1 MILLADSGS
10 TKVHWCLL
18 TASGQ
23 CSDVFTDGINPLFQ
37 TTIAMQNSISNQLL
51 PQIAPLLW
59 AGNLTHVF
67 FYGAGC
73 TPEKKVFVQKAL
85 EMVFKK
91 AEVHVESDMLGA
103 ARGLL
108 GHNPGVACILGTGSG
123 SCFYDGQQIEWA
135 VPSLGYILGDEG
147 SAAVLGKRLVG
158 DLLKNPEASPLNGA
172 NGLRRKG
179 YEDLKELFFK
189 EQETSMADII
199 EKVYRQPFPN
209 RFLAKLSKFC
219 ADHIDDPRIHDL
231 VYDHFVQFI
240 RRNLV
245 QYFHK
250 INDHMVN
257 DQMVNDP
264 YGEADRM
271 NEVNKEIVNDQMVN
285 DQMVNANGVG
295 FVGSVAYYYRPILE
309 EAMKAEKIPLGT
321 ILKDPIE
328 GLKEYHKDAIIPTT
342 E

>member
-1 MILLADSGS
+1 MHICKFFCNFVPKFFKTMILLADSGS
-10 TKVHWCLL
+10 TKVHWCLV

-59 AGNLTHVF
+59 AGTLTHVF

-73 TPEKKVFVQKAL
+73 TPEKKVFAQRAL
-85 EMVFKK
+85 EAVFKK
-91 AEVHVESDMLGA
+91 ATVSVESDMLGA

-108 GHNPGVACILGTGSG
+108 GREAGVACILGTGSG
-123 SCFYDGQQIEWA
+123 SCFYNGENIEWC

-158 DLLKNPEASPLNGA
+158 DLLKNQLGN
-172 NGLRRKG
+172 
-179 YEDLKELFFK
+179 DLKEAFFK
-189 EQETSMADII
+189 EYETSMADII
-199 EKVYRQPFPN
+199 ENVYRQPFPN

-219 ADHIDDPRIHDL
+219 ADHIEDKRIHDL
-231 VYDHFVQFI
+231 VYDHFIQFI

-245 QYFHK
+245 QYF
-250 INDHMVN
+250 
-257 DQMVNDP
+257 
-264 YGEADRM
+264 
-271 NEVNKEIVNDQMVN
+271 KEPT
-285 DQMVNANGVG
+285 ANSQQLMAN

-309 EAMKAEKIPLGT
+309 EAMKAEGLPLGM

-328 GLKEYHKDAIIPTT
+328 GLKEYHKDSVVPTT
-342 E
+342 

>member
-1 MILLADSGS
+1 MILIADSGS

-51 PQIAPLLW
+51 PQIGSLLW
-59 AGNLTHVF
+59 AGTLTHVF

-85 EMVFKK
+85 EAVFRK

-108 GHNPGVACILGTGSG
+108 GHNAGVACILGTGSG
-123 SCFYDGQQIEWA
+123 SCFYDGEKIAWA

-158 DLLKNPEASPLNGA
+158 DLLKNQLGD
-172 NGLRRKG
+172 
-179 YEDLKELFFK
+179 DLKEAFFA
-189 EQETSMADII
+189 EYETSMADII

-209 RFLAKLSKFC
+209 RFLAKLSRFC
-219 ADHIDDPRIHDL
+219 ADHMDDPRIRAL

-240 RRNLV
+240 RRNLK
-245 QYFHK
+245 QYFAK
-250 INDHMVN
+250 
-257 DQMVNDP
+257 
-264 YGEADRM
+264 
-271 NEVNKEIVNDQMVN
+271 NENMVN
-285 DQMVNANGVG
+285 DQMVNAVG
-295 FVGSVAYYYRPILE
+295 FVGSIAYYYRPILE
-309 EAMKAEKIPLGT
+309 EAMAAEGIPVGT
-321 ILKDPIE
+321 ILQDPVE
-328 GLKEYHKDAIIPTT
+328 GLKEYHKSAVVPTT

>member
-1 MILLADSGS
+1 MILIADSGS
-10 TKVHWCLL
+10 TKVHWCLV

-23 CSDVFTDGINPLFQ
+23 CSDFRTDGINPMFQ
-37 TTIAMQNSISNQLL
+37 TCDAMRNSICNQLL

-59 AGNLTHVF
+59 AGTLTHVF

-85 EMVFKK
+85 ETVFKK
-91 AEVHVESDMLGA
+91 AQIQVESDMVGA

-108 GHNPGVACILGTGSG
+108 GHNAGVACILGTGSG
-123 SCFYDGQQIEWA
+123 SCYYNGENIEWN

-158 DLLKNPEASPLNGA
+158 DLLKNQLGD
-172 NGLRRKG
+172 
-179 YEDLKELFFK
+179 DLKEAFFK
-189 EQETSMADII
+189 EYETSMPDIF

-219 ADHIDDPRIHDL
+219 ADHIEDKRIHDL

-245 QYFHK
+245 QYFP
-250 INDHMVN
+250 MTN
-257 DQMVNDP
+257 DQRP
-264 YGEADRM
+264 
-271 NEVNKEIVNDQMVN
+271 IT
-285 DQMVNANGVG
+285 NGIG
-295 FVGSVAYYYRPILE
+295 FVGSIAYYYRPILE
-309 EAMKAEKIPLGT
+309 EAMKAEGLPLGT
-321 ILKDPIE
+321 ILQDPIE

>member
-1 MILLADSGS
+1 MILIADSGS

-51 PQIAPLLW
+51 PQIGSLLW
-59 AGNLTHVF
+59 AGTLTHVF

-85 EMVFKK
+85 EAVFKK

-108 GHNPGVACILGTGSG
+108 GHNAGVACILGTGSG
-123 SCFYDGQQIEWA
+123 SCFYDGEKIAWA

-158 DLLKNPEASPLNGA
+158 DLLKNQLGD
-172 NGLRRKG
+172 
-179 YEDLKELFFK
+179 DLKEAFFA
-189 EQETSMADII
+189 EYETSMADII

-209 RFLAKLSKFC
+209 RFLAKLSRFC
-219 ADHIDDPRIHDL
+219 ADHMDDPRIRAL

-240 RRNLV
+240 RRNLK
-245 QYFHK
+245 QYF
-250 INDHMVN
+250 
-257 DQMVNDP
+257 QMP
-264 YGEADRM
+264 
-271 NEVNKEIVNDQMVN
+271 NEKMVN
-285 DQMVNANGVG
+285 DQMVNAVG
-295 FVGSVAYYYRPILE
+295 FVGSIAYYYRPILE
-309 EAMKAEKIPLGT
+309 EAMAAEGIPVGT
-321 ILKDPIE
+321 ILQDPVE
-328 GLKEYHKDAIIPTT
+328 GLKEYHKSAVVPTT

>member
-1 MILLADSGS
+1 MILIADSGS
-10 TKVHWCLL
+10 TKVHWCLV

-23 CSDVFTDGINPLFQ
+23 CSDVYTDGLNPLFQ
-37 TTIAMQNSISNQLL
+37 TSDAMRNSICNQLL

-59 AGNLTHVF
+59 AGTLTHVF

-85 EMVFKK
+85 ENVFKK
-91 AEVHVESDMLGA
+91 AEVSVESDMLGA

-108 GHNPGVACILGTGSG
+108 GHNAGVACILGTGSG
-123 SCFYDGQQIEWA
+123 SCFYNGESIDWC

-158 DLLKNPEASPLNGA
+158 DLLKNQLG
-172 NGLRRKG
+172 
-179 YEDLKELFFK
+179 EDLKASFFA

-199 EKVYRQPFPN
+199 EQVYRQPFPN

-219 ADHIDDPRIHDL
+219 ADHIDDQRIHDL

-245 QYFHK
+245 QYFKHSEFSLQ
-250 INDHMVN
+250 HS
-257 DQMVNDP
+257 
-264 YGEADRM
+264 A
-271 NEVNKEIVNDQMVN
+271 
-285 DQMVNANGVG
+285 VG
-295 FVGSVAYYYRPILE
+295 FVGSIAYYYKPILE
-309 EAMKAEKIPLGT
+309 EAMQAEGLPMGT

-328 GLKEYHKDAIIPTT
+328 GLKEYHKNSVVPTT

>member
-1 MILLADSGS
+1 MILIADSGS

-59 AGNLTHVF
+59 AGTLTHIF

-73 TPEKKVFVQKAL
+73 TPEKKIFVQKAL
-85 EMVFKK
+85 ETVFKK

-108 GHNPGVACILGTGSG
+108 GHNSGVACILGTGSG
-123 SCFYDGQQIEWA
+123 SCFYDGEKIDWC

-158 DLLKNPEASPLNGA
+158 DLLKNQLG
-172 NGLRRKG
+172 
-179 YEDLKELFFK
+179 DDVKEFFFK
-189 EQETSMADII
+189 EYETSMADII

-245 QYFHK
+245 QYFQK
-250 INDHMVN
+250 SN
-257 DQMVNDP
+257 DQ
-264 YGEADRM
+264 
-271 NEVNKEIVNDQMVN
+271 IS
-285 DQMVNANGVG
+285 NANGVG
-295 FVGSVAYYYRPILE
+295 FVGSIAYYYKPILE
-309 EAMKAEKIPLGT
+309 EAMRAEKLPLGMV
-321 ILKDPIE
+321 LKDPIE
-328 GLKEYHKDAIIPTT
+328 GLKEYHRSAIVPTT

>member
-10 TKVHWCLL
+10 TKVHWCLV

-37 TTIAMQNSISNQLL
+37 TSDAMRNSICNQLL
-51 PQIAPLLW
+51 PQISSLLW
-59 AGNLTHVF
+59 AGSLTHVF

-73 TPEKKVFVQKAL
+73 TPEKKVFVQRAL
-85 EMVFKK
+85 EGVFKK
-91 AEVHVESDMLGA
+91 TEVSVESDMLGA

-108 GHNPGVACILGTGSG
+108 QRKAGVACILGTGSG
-123 SCFYDGQQIEWA
+123 SCFYNGETIEWC

-158 DLLKNPEASPLNGA
+158 DLLKNQLGD
-172 NGLRRKG
+172 
-179 YEDLKELFFK
+179 DLKEAFFK
-189 EQETSMADII
+189 EYETSMADII

-219 ADHIDDPRIHDL
+219 ADHIEDKRIHDL

-240 RRNLV
+240 RRNIV
-245 QYFHK
+245 QYFQPSAGNIQHS
-250 INDHMVN
+250 
-257 DQMVNDP
+257 
-264 YGEADRM
+264 A
-271 NEVNKEIVNDQMVN
+271 
-285 DQMVNANGVG
+285 VG

-309 EAMKAEKIPLGT
+309 EAMQAEGLPLGT

-328 GLKEYHKDAIIPTT
+328 GLKEYHKGAVIPTT
-342 E
+342 V

>member
-10 TKVHWCLL
+10 TKVHWCLV

-37 TTIAMQNSISNQLL
+37 TSDAMRNSICNQLL
-51 PQIAPLLW
+51 PQISSLLW
-59 AGNLTHVF
+59 AGSLTHVF

-73 TPEKKVFVQKAL
+73 TPEKKVFVQRAL
-85 EMVFKK
+85 EGVFKK
-91 AEVHVESDMLGA
+91 AEVSVESDMLGA

-108 GHNPGVACILGTGSG
+108 QRNAGVACILGTGSG
-123 SCFYDGQQIEWA
+123 SCFYNGETIEWC

-158 DLLKNPEASPLNGA
+158 DLLKNQLGD
-172 NGLRRKG
+172 
-179 YEDLKELFFK
+179 DLKEAFFK
-189 EQETSMADII
+189 EYETSMADII

-219 ADHIDDPRIHDL
+219 ADHIEDKRIHDL

-240 RRNLV
+240 RRNIV
-245 QYFHK
+245 QYFQPSAGNIQHS
-250 INDHMVN
+250 
-257 DQMVNDP
+257 
-264 YGEADRM
+264 A
-271 NEVNKEIVNDQMVN
+271 
-285 DQMVNANGVG
+285 VG

-309 EAMKAEKIPLGT
+309 EAMQAEGLPLGT

-328 GLKEYHKDAIIPTT
+328 GLKEYHKGAVIPTT
-342 E
+342 V

>member
-1 MILLADSGS
+1 MILIADSGS

-59 AGNLTHVF
+59 AGTLTHIV

-73 TPEKKVFVQKAL
+73 TPEKKIFVQKAL
-85 EMVFKK
+85 ETVFKK

-108 GHNPGVACILGTGSG
+108 GHNSGVACILGTGSG
-123 SCFYDGQQIEWA
+123 SCFYNGETIEWC

-158 DLLKNPEASPLNGA
+158 DLLKNQLGD
-172 NGLRRKG
+172 
-179 YEDLKELFFK
+179 DLKESFFK
-189 EQETSMADII
+189 EYETSMADII

-245 QYFHK
+245 QYFQK
-250 INDHMVN
+250 SN
-257 DQMVNDP
+257 DQ
-264 YGEADRM
+264 
-271 NEVNKEIVNDQMVN
+271 IS
-285 DQMVNANGVG
+285 NANGVG
-295 FVGSVAYYYRPILE
+295 FVGSIAYYYKPILE
-309 EAMKAEKIPLGT
+309 EAMRAEKLPLGMV
-321 ILKDPIE
+321 LKDPIE
-328 GLKEYHKDAIIPTT
+328 GLKEYHRSAIVPTT

>member
-1 MILLADSGS
+1 MILIADSGS

-51 PQIAPLLW
+51 PQISSLLW
-59 AGNLTHVF
+59 AGTLTHVF

-85 EMVFKK
+85 EAVFKK

-108 GHNPGVACILGTGSG
+108 GHNAGVACILGTGSG
-123 SCFYDGQQIEWA
+123 SCFYDGEKIAWA

-158 DLLKNPEASPLNGA
+158 DLLKNQLGD
-172 NGLRRKG
+172 
-179 YEDLKELFFK
+179 DLKEAFFK
-189 EQETSMADII
+189 EYETSMADII

-209 RFLAKLSKFC
+209 RFLAKLSRFC
-219 ADHIDDPRIHDL
+219 ADHMDDPRIRAL

-240 RRNLV
+240 RRNLK
-245 QYFHK
+245 QYFAK
-250 INDHMVN
+250 NEKMPN
-257 DQMVNDP
+257 DQMVN
-264 YGEADRM
+264 E
-271 NEVNKEIVNDQMVN
+271 K
-285 DQMVNANGVG
+285 MVNAVG
-295 FVGSVAYYYRPILE
+295 FVGSIAYYYRPILE
-309 EAMKAEKIPLGT
+309 EAMAAEGIPVGT
-321 ILKDPIE
+321 ILQDPVE
-328 GLKEYHKDAIIPTT
+328 GLKEYHKSAVVPTT

>member
-1 MILLADSGS
+1 MILIADSGS
-10 TKVHWCLL
+10 TTLHWCLL

-51 PQIAPLLW
+51 PQIGSLLW
-59 AGNLTHVF
+59 AGTLTHVF

-85 EMVFKK
+85 EAVFRK

-108 GHNPGVACILGTGSG
+108 GHNAGVACILGTGSG
-123 SCFYDGQQIEWA
+123 SCFYNGEKIAWA

-158 DLLKNPEASPLNGA
+158 DLLKNQLGD
-172 NGLRRKG
+172 
-179 YEDLKELFFK
+179 DLKEAFFA
-189 EQETSMADII
+189 EYETSMADII

-209 RFLAKLSKFC
+209 RFLAKLSRFC
-219 ADHIDDPRIHDL
+219 ADHMDDPRIRAL

-240 RRNLV
+240 RRNLK
-245 QYFHK
+245 QYFAQ
-250 INDHMVN
+250 NDN
-257 DQMVNDP
+257 
-264 YGEADRM
+264 
-271 NEVNKEIVNDQMVN
+271 MVN
-285 DQMVNANGVG
+285 DQMVNAVG
-295 FVGSVAYYYRPILE
+295 FVGSIAYYYRPILE
-309 EAMKAEKIPLGT
+309 EAMAAEGIPVGT
-321 ILKDPIE
+321 ILQDPVE
-328 GLKEYHKDAIIPTT
+328 GLKEYHKSAVVPTT

>member
-1 MILLADSGS
+1 MVLLADSGS
-10 TKVHWCLL
+10 TKVHWCLV

-23 CSDVFTDGINPLFQ
+23 YSDVFTDGINPLFQ
-37 TTIAMQNSISNQLL
+37 TSDAMRNSICNQLL
-51 PQIAPLLW
+51 PKISQLLW
-59 AGNLTHVF
+59 AGTLTHVF

-73 TPEKKVFVQKAL
+73 TPEKKVYVQKAL
-85 EMVFKK
+85 EAVFKK
-91 AEVHVESDMLGA
+91 AEVSVESDMLGA

-108 GHNPGVACILGTGSG
+108 GHTPGVACILGTGSG
-123 SCFYDGQQIEWA
+123 SCFYDGEKIDWC

-158 DLLKNPEASPLNGA
+158 DLLKNQMGD
-172 NGLRRKG
+172 
-179 YEDLKELFFK
+179 DLKALFFK
-189 EQETSMADII
+189 EYETSMPDII

-219 ADHIDDPRIHDL
+219 ADHIDDPRIHNL

-245 QYFHK
+245 QYFK
-250 INDHMVN
+250 NDQLVN
-257 DQMVNDP
+257 DQL
-264 YGEADRM
+264 
-271 NEVNKEIVNDQMVN
+271 VNDQMVN
-285 DQMVNANGVG
+285 DQMVNGVG
-295 FVGSVAYYYRPILE
+295 FVGSIAYYYKPILE
-309 EAMKAEKIPLGT
+309 EAMKAEGIPLGT

-328 GLKEYHKDAIIPTT
+328 GLKEYHKDVILPTT

>member
-10 TKVHWCLL
+10 TKVHWCLV

-37 TTIAMQNSISNQLL
+37 TTIAMQNSICNQLL

-59 AGNLTHVF
+59 AGTLTHVF

-85 EMVFKK
+85 EAVFKK

-108 GHNPGVACILGTGSG
+108 GRSAGVACILGTGSG
-123 SCFYDGQQIEWA
+123 SCFYNGGSIEWA

-158 DLLKNPEASPLNGA
+158 DLLKNQLGD
-172 NGLRRKG
+172 
-179 YEDLKELFFK
+179 DLKEAFFA
-189 EQETSMADII
+189 EYDTSMADII

-219 ADHIDDPRIHDL
+219 ADHLDDKRIHDL
-231 VYDHFVQFI
+231 VYDHFVLFI

-245 QYFHK
+245 QYFEK
-250 INDHMVN
+250 NDQMVNDKMVN
-257 DQMVNDP
+257 DQMV
-264 YGEADRM
+264 
-271 NEVNKEIVNDQMVN
+271 
-285 DQMVNANGVG
+285 NGVG
-295 FVGSVAYYYRPILE
+295 FVGSVAYYYKPILE
-309 EAMKAEKIPLGT
+309 EAMAAEGLPMGAVLR
-321 ILKDPIE
+321 DPIE
-328 GLKEYHKDAIIPTT
+328 GLKEYHQDAVVPTT

>member
-1 MILLADSGS
+1 MILIADSGS

-51 PQIAPLLW
+51 PQISTLLW
-59 AGNLTHVF
+59 AGTLTHVF

-85 EMVFKK
+85 EAVFRK

-108 GHNPGVACILGTGSG
+108 GHNAGVACILGTGSG
-123 SCFYDGQQIEWA
+123 SCFYDGEKIAWA

-158 DLLKNPEASPLNGA
+158 DLLKNPEVSPLNGE
-172 NGLRRKG
+172 NGLRWKG

-209 RFLAKLSKFC
+209 RFLAKLSRFC
-219 ADHIDDPRIHDL
+219 ADHIDDPRIRAL

-240 RRNLV
+240 RRNLK
-245 QYFHK
+245 QYFQ
-250 INDHMVN
+250 MPN
-257 DQMVNDP
+257 DQMVN
-264 YGEADRM
+264 E
-271 NEVNKEIVNDQMVN
+271 KMVN
-285 DQMVNANGVG
+285 EKMVNAVG
-295 FVGSVAYYYRPILE
+295 FVGSIAYYYRPILE
-309 EAMKAEKIPLGT
+309 EAMAAEGIPVGT
-321 ILKDPIE
+321 ILQDPVE
-328 GLKEYHKDAIIPTT
+328 GLKEYHKSAVVPTT